1 MTRAGVWSAIRLRIR
16 GDERFSEHFQDRH
29 SLSTES
35 TGWKVKEVIQSKKN
49 VIRLFHSF
57 RSFDWSV
64 VHSRYYSQVSQFIVR
79 ENDHSVQ

>member
-1 MTRAGVWSAIRLRIR
+1 MKYLEKMRAG
-16 GDERFSEHFQDRH
+16 EE
-29 SLSTES
+29 
-35 TGWKVKEVIQSKKN
+35 EVIQSKKN
-49 VIRLFHSF
+49 VIRFT